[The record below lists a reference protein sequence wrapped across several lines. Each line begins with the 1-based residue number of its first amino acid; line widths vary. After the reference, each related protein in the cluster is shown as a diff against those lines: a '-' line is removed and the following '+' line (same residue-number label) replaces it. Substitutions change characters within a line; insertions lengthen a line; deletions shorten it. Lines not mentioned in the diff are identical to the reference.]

1 MRALVRDYLTIK
13 QCELLWRV
21 SHWAL
26 CASSSSY
33 VSKLVPAHFFCS
45 VIQTNL
51 KCVAKRAWESVHTL
65 RYCVVNEVTEES
77 VRCHFE
83 NPKREQDPPSS
94 SSALPRRPRKPK
106 NTHHFW
112 IICHQSPWWPQSHLE
127 HNVRHRTS
135 TQTDT
140 LACWNICTHNNSLF
154 VSKLDFLLII
164 ISCVNSGKTL
174 GGQAPA
180 CVSHYQH
187 CLQVCVCVCV

>member
-1 MRALVRDYLTIK
+1 MRI
-13 QCELLWRV
+13 
-21 SHWAL
+21 
-26 CASSSSY
+26 
-33 VSKLVPAHFFCS
+33 CS
-45 VIQTNL
+45 
-51 KCVAKRAWESVHTL
+51 C
-65 RYCVVNEVTEES
+65 YCVVNEVTEES

-83 NPKREQDPPSS
+83 KPKCEQDRPSS
-94 SSALPRRPRKPK
+94 SSALPRHPRKPK

-112 IICHQSPWWPQSHLE
+112 IMCHQSPWWPQSHLE

-164 ISCVNSGKTL
+164 FSCVNSGKTL

-180 CVSHYQH
+180 YFSHYQQ
-187 CLQVCVCVCV
+187 CLQVCVCVCVCLRACVCVAYYNLDNCMWLHSCNTQWKSLTQLSSLPAAAPPGPNTYAQAD